1 MSTWVVGDVHG
12 HYDEFMR
19 LINNNEVKAEDKF
32 ILIGD
37 IINRGP
43 DSVKMMQWAL
53 NNVKLGGKY
62 ELLYGDHENEFVL
75 AYNRAVNDYEHVKF
89 INDREGKETP
99 DEIMYLDTYYHIE
112 DQLLNAGYTTLAS
125 IKPFVEMFQQ
135 LPLVIDLHIENNKH
149 TYKSYRLVH
158 GWYEK
163 GSERPVWMSN
173 DLKFGF
179 LLGDDYK
186 PETDEILIHGHI
198 PTIHIDDDREEK
210 NTILFREHSINID
223 CGIGQA
229 EEDGR
234 LAMIRL
240 EDLKVIYA

>member
-1 MSTWVVGDVHG
+1 MSTWVIGDVHG

-19 LINNNEVKAEDKF
+19 LINNSEVKAEDKF

-53 NNVKLGGKY
+53 NNVKRNGKY
-62 ELLYGDHENEFVL
+62 DLLYGDHENEFVL
-75 AYNRAVNDYEHVKF
+75 AYNRAISDYEHVKF

-99 DEIMYLDTYYHIE
+99 DDIMYLDTYYRIE
-112 DQLLNAGYTTLAS
+112 DQLLKAGYTTLES
-125 IKPFVEMFQQ
+125 IKPFADMFQQ
-135 LPLVIDLHIENNKH
+135 LSIIIDLHVENNKH
-149 TYKSYRLVH
+149 EYKNYRLVH

-163 GSERPVWMSN
+163 DSEQPVWIGN

-179 LLGDDYK
+179 LLGNDYK
-186 PETDEILIHGHI
+186 PENDEVLIHGHM

-210 NTILFREHSINID
+210 NRVLFREHSINID

-240 EDLKVIYA
+240 EDLKVVYA